1 MKIAICDDEKI
12 YRDLMESYIEAWAK
26 ERGRTA
32 ALFPF
37 SNGEELLKS
46 REENSYDV
54 VLLDIQMPGID
65 GMSIARQL
73 REAGD
78 ETCLLFITGYE
89 EYMAEGYEVEAF
101 RYLLKPV
108 KKDKLF
114 QCLDKAVKK
123 DVMESYLLLTT
134 VEGERVRV
142 FQKDISYI
150 EAFAHTVQ
158 IHFKGETAEVRCG
171 IRALEE
177 QLEGG
182 RFVRCHRSYIAGLGF
197 AARLKKTELLLDDG
211 TAIPIS
217 RRLFPEVNRAFVSYY
232 LREEQEV

>member
-78 ETCLLFITGYE
+78 ETCLLFITC
-89 EYMAEGYEVEAF
+89 
-101 RYLLKPV
+101 LLYT
-108 KKDKLF
+108 
-114 QCLDKAVKK
+114 
-123 DVMESYLLLTT
+123 S
-134 VEGERVRV
+134 
-142 FQKDISYI
+142 
-150 EAFAHTVQ
+150 
-158 IHFKGETAEVRCG
+158 RC
-171 IRALEE
+171 
-177 QLEGG
+177 
-182 RFVRCHRSYIAGLGF
+182 V
-197 AARLKKTELLLDDG
+197 
-211 TAIPIS
+211 
-217 RRLFPEVNRAFVSYY
+217 
-232 LREEQEV
+232 